1 MLDTN
6 FTGEQEP
13 DCSRGEGDFLI
24 TLDLDPESEGDFVLG
39 QDFDETSP
47 GFDSPGDLELDDNDA
62 LTN

>member
-13 DCSRGEGDFLI
+13 DCSCGESDFLV

-39 QDFDETSP
+39 PDFDEASP
-47 GFDSPGDLELDDNDA
+47 AFNSPGDLELDDNDA